1 MGKYQLK
8 CKYCNALCRNLHGC
22 NIHIGRMHKELPL
35 MTNEDEGLYL
45 MFLEVGKIEFFLKT
59 DYF

>member
-8 CKYCNALCRNLHGC
+8 CKYCNVHCKNLHGC

-35 MTNEDEGLYL
+35 MTIEDEGLNL
-45 MFLEVGKIEFFLKT
+45 MFLEVGKKSSFF
-59 DYF
+59 